1 LRPSICKIP
10 PSATVFATTP
20 EQLQLAKDSLAALA
34 QSKRFA
40 EPVVTQ
46 IVMLDDFYPAEAEH
60 QNYHQNN
67 PVRYNYY
74 RTSCGRDAR
83 LKQLWGD
90 PAGAQ

>member
-1 LRPSICKIP
+1 
-10 PSATVFATTP
+10 
-20 EQLQLAKDSLAALA
+20 
-34 QSKRFA
+34 
-40 EPVVTQ
+40 VVTQ